1 MLLSTMI
8 GTANLIH
15 LKKHGGEYMAEDW
28 SPLVAAIAMIG
39 IKNSPP
45 DEGDYEKDGI
55 LMCGKCH
62 TPRRKYIDANGKQ
75 ILVPIPCKC
84 RKAADEAKQQDEQ
97 RQKDFESVQNLKK
110 GSLIDSRFTNCTFT
124 TCKVVPD
131 NKKQVKLCKSYADR
145 FEEMLEKNQG
155 LLLYGNV
162 GTGKSYLSAC
172 IANSIMERL
181 HSVCATSMV
190 KIMDL
195 ARDFKEKDTLTNLEV
210 KMMKADLLILDDL
223 GTESDGSYASEI
235 VYRVIDGRYRV
246 KKPMVITTNLTLGQM
261 AKCVNIDK
269 KRVYDRILEV
279 CYPMQFDGTS
289 FRQIEAQNRY
299 AAMRALLEG

>member
-1 MLLSTMI
+1 M
-8 GTANLIH
+8 
-15 LKKHGGEYMAEDW
+15 EDW

-45 DEGDYEKDGI
+45 EDGDYEDNGI

-84 RKAADEAKQQDEQ
+84 RKAADEAKQLEEQ
-97 RQKDFESVQNLKK
+97 RQKDFESMQNLKK
-110 GSLIDSRFTNCTFT
+110 GSLIDSKFKDCTFA
-124 TCKVVPD
+124 TCMIVPD
-131 NKKQVKLCKSYADR
+131 NRQQVRLCKSYADR
-145 FEEMLEKNQG
+145 FEQMLEKNQG
-155 LLLYGNV
+155 LLLHGNV

-195 ARDFKEKDTLTNLEV
+195 ARDFKEKDTLANLEA

-223 GTESDGSYASEI
+223 GTESNSSFASEI
-235 VYRVIDGRYRV
+235 VYRVIDGRYRI
-246 KKPMVITTNLTLGQM
+246 KKPMVITTNLTLEQM
-261 AKCVNIDK
+261 QNCLDLDK

-279 CYPMQFDGTS
+279 CYPMQFTGKS
-289 FRQIEAQNRY
+289 FRQFEARNRFD
-299 AAMRALLEG
+299 AMRQLLEG

>member
-1 MLLSTMI
+1 M
-8 GTANLIH
+8 G
-15 LKKHGGEYMAEDW
+15 EDW
-28 SPLVAAIAMIG
+28 SPLVAAIARMG

-45 DEGDYEKDGI
+45 EDGDYERVDGI
-55 LMCGKCH
+55 LVCGKCH
-62 TPRRKYIDANGKQ
+62 TPRRKYIDANGTS

-84 RKAADEAKQQDEQ
+84 RKAADEAKKLEEQ
-97 RQKDFESVQNLKK
+97 RQKDFESMQSLKK
-110 GSLIDSRFTNCTFT
+110 GSLIDRKFKDCTFA
-124 TCKVVPD
+124 TCKVVSD
-131 NKKQVKLCKSYADR
+131 NAKQVRLCKSYADR

-190 KIMDL
+190 KIMDM
-195 ARDFKEKDTLTNLEV
+195 ARDFNAKEELAKLEA

-223 GTESDGSYASEI
+223 GTESDTGFTKEI
-235 VYRVIDGRYRV
+235 VYRVIDGRYRA
-246 KKPMVITTNLTLGQM
+246 KKPMVITTNLSLGQM
-261 AKCVNIDK
+261 ARCLDIDK

-279 CYPMQFDGTS
+279 CYPMQFDGKS
-289 FRQIEAQNRY
+289 FRQIAAQDRY
-299 AAMRALLEG
+299 AAMSKFLEG

>member
-1 MLLSTMI
+1 M
-8 GTANLIH
+8 N
-15 LKKHGGEYMAEDW
+15 DW
-28 SPLVAAIAMIG
+28 TPIVAAIARVG

-45 DEGDYEKDGI
+45 EEGDYEKDGI

-62 TPRRKYIDANGKQ
+62 TPRRKYIDANGTQ
-75 ILVPIPCKC
+75 LLVPVPCQC
-84 RKAADEAKQQDEQ
+84 RKDAEEAQKVEEQ
-97 RQKDFESVQNLKK
+97 RQKDFESMQSLKK
-110 GSLIDSRFTNCTFT
+110 GSLIDSKFKDCTFA

-131 NKKQVKLCKSYADR
+131 NKRQVKLCKSYADR
-145 FEEMLEKNQG
+145 FEEMMEKNQG

-172 IANSIMERL
+172 IANTIMARL

-195 ARDFKEKDTLTNLEV
+195 ARDFKEKDTLTNLEA

-223 GTESDGSYASEI
+223 GTESESSYAKEI
-235 VYRVIDGRYRV
+235 VYRVIDGRYRI
-246 KKPMVITTNLTLGQM
+246 KKPMVITTNLTLESMQNCM
-261 AKCVNIDK
+261 DIDK

-279 CYPMQFDGTS
+279 CYPMQFNGKS
-289 FRQIEAQNRY
+289 FRQLEARNRFDE
-299 AAMRALLEG
+299 MRQLLEG

>member
-1 MLLSTMI
+1 MD
-8 GTANLIH
+8 N
-15 LKKHGGEYMAEDW
+15 W
-28 SPLVAAIAMIG
+28 SPIVEAVARVG

-45 DEGDYEKDGI
+45 EEGDYEKNGI

-62 TPRRKYIDANGKQ
+62 TPRRKYLDVMGSEV
-75 ILVPIPCKC
+75 LVPIPCKC
-84 RKAADEAKQQDEQ
+84 RKDADEAKQLEEK
-97 RQKDFESVQNLKK
+97 RQKDFEAMQDLKK
-110 GSLIDSRFTNCTFT
+110 GSLIDSKFTDCTFT

-131 NKKQVKLCKSYADR
+131 NQKQVKLCKSYADR
-145 FEEMLEKNQG
+145 FEQMLEKNQG

-195 ARDFKEKDTLTNLEV
+195 ARDFKEKDTLTNLEA

-223 GTESDGSYASEI
+223 GTESESSYAKEI
-235 VYRVIDGRYRV
+235 VYRVIDGRYRI
-246 KKPMVITTNLTLGQM
+246 KKPMVITTNLSLEAMQ
-261 AKCVNIDK
+261 NSLDIDK

-279 CYPMQFDGTS
+279 CYPMQFNGKS
-289 FRQIEAQNRY
+289 FRQLEAKNRFD
-299 AAMRALLEG
+299 AMRELLEG

>member
-1 MLLSTMI
+1 M
-8 GTANLIH
+8 N
-15 LKKHGGEYMAEDW
+15 DF
-28 SPLVAAIAMIG
+28 SPMVAAIAMIG
-39 IKNSPP
+39 LKNSPAE
-45 DEGDYEKDGI
+45 EGDYERGDGI

-62 TPRRKYIDANGKQ
+62 TPRRKYLDVNGRQ

-84 RKAADEAKQQDEQ
+84 RIEADEAKQLEEK
-97 RQKDFESVQNLKK
+97 RQKDFEAMQSLKK
-110 GSLIDSRFTNCTFT
+110 GSLIDSKFKDCTFT

-131 NKKQVKLCKSYADR
+131 NKRQVKLCNSYADR
-145 FEEMLEKNQG
+145 FEQMLEKNQG

-181 HSVCATSMV
+181 YSVCATSMV

-195 ARDFKEKDTLTNLEV
+195 ARDFKEKDTLTNLEA

-223 GTESDGSYASEI
+223 GTESESSYAKEI
-235 VYRVIDGRYRV
+235 VYRVIDGRYRI
-246 KKPMVITTNLTLGQM
+246 KKPMVITTNLTLEAMQS
-261 AKCVNIDK
+261 CLDIDR

-279 CYPMQFDGTS
+279 CYPMQFNGKS
-289 FRQIEAQNRY
+289 FRQLEAKNRFD
-299 AAMRALLEG
+299 AMRELLEG

>member
-1 MLLSTMI
+1 M
-8 GTANLIH
+8 
-15 LKKHGGEYMAEDW
+15 EDW

-62 TPRRKYIDANGKQ
+62 TPRRKYIDANGTS

-84 RKAADEAKQQDEQ
+84 RKAADEAKQLEEQ
-97 RQKDFESVQNLKK
+97 RQKDFESMQNLKK
-110 GSLIDSRFTNCTFT
+110 GSLIDSKFTDCTFA
-124 TCKVVPD
+124 TCMIVPD
-131 NKKQVKLCKSYADR
+131 NRQQVRLCKSYADR
-145 FEEMLEKNQG
+145 FEQMLEKNQG

-195 ARDFKEKDTLTNLEV
+195 ARDFKEKDTLANLEA

-223 GTESDGSYASEI
+223 GTESNSSFASEI
-235 VYRVIDGRYRV
+235 VYRVIDGRYRI
-246 KKPMVITTNLTLGQM
+246 KKPMVITTNLTLEQM
-261 AKCVNIDK
+261 QNCLDLDK

-279 CYPMQFDGTS
+279 CYPMQFTGKS
-289 FRQIEAQNRY
+289 FRQFEARNRFD
-299 AAMRALLEG
+299 AMRALLEG

>member
-1 MLLSTMI
+1 M
-8 GTANLIH
+8 
-15 LKKHGGEYMAEDW
+15 EDW

-45 DEGDYEKDGI
+45 EDGDYEDNGI

-84 RKAADEAKQQDEQ
+84 RKAAGEAKQLEEQ
-97 RQKDFESVQNLKK
+97 RQKDFESMQNLKK
-110 GSLIDSRFTNCTFT
+110 GSLIDSKFKDCTFA
-124 TCKVVPD
+124 TCMIVPD
-131 NKKQVKLCKSYADR
+131 NRQQVRLCKSYADR
-145 FEEMLEKNQG
+145 FEQMLEKNQG
-155 LLLYGNV
+155 LLLHGNV

-195 ARDFKEKDTLTNLEV
+195 ARDFKEKDTLANLEA

-223 GTESDGSYASEI
+223 GTESNSSFASEI
-235 VYRVIDGRYRV
+235 VYRVIDGRYRI
-246 KKPMVITTNLTLGQM
+246 KKPMVITTNLTLEQM
-261 AKCVNIDK
+261 QNCLDLDK

-279 CYPMQFDGTS
+279 CYPMQFTGKS
-289 FRQIEAQNRY
+289 FRQFEARNRFD
-299 AAMRALLEG
+299 AMRQLLEG

>member
-1 MLLSTMI
+1 MNSVMSAFDMLMKI
-8 GTANLIH
+8 
-15 LKKHGGEYMAEDW
+15 AEQNITRND
-28 SPLVAAIAMIG
+28 
-39 IKNSPP
+39 
-45 DEGDYEKDGI
+45 DDYIEDGL

-62 TPRRKYIDANGKQ
+62 TPRRKYIDANGTQ
-75 ILVPIPCKC
+75 LLVPVPCQC
-84 RKAADEAKQQDEQ
+84 RKAADEAKQLEEQ
-97 RQKDFESVQNLKK
+97 RQKDFESMQSLKK
-110 GSLIDSRFTNCTFT
+110 GSLIDSKFKDCTFA

-131 NKKQVKLCKSYADR
+131 NKRQVKLCKSYADR
-145 FEEMLEKNQG
+145 FEEMMEKNQG

-172 IANSIMERL
+172 IANNIMERL

-195 ARDFKEKDTLTNLEV
+195 ARDFKEKDTLTNLEA

-223 GTESDGSYASEI
+223 GTESESSYAKEI
-235 VYRVIDGRYRV
+235 VYRVIDGRYRI

-261 AKCVNIDK
+261 QSCMDIDK

-279 CYPMQFDGTS
+279 CYPMQFDGKS
-289 FRQIEAQNRY
+289 FRQLEARNRFD
-299 AAMRALLEG
+299 AMRQLLEG

>member
-1 MLLSTMI
+1 M
-8 GTANLIH
+8 N
-15 LKKHGGEYMAEDW
+15 DW
-28 SPLVAAIAMIG
+28 SPIVAAIARVG

-45 DEGDYEKDGI
+45 EEGDYEKAGI

-62 TPRRKYIDANGKQ
+62 TPRRKYIDANGTNL
-75 ILVPIPCKC
+75 LVPIPCKC
-84 RKAADEAKQQDEQ
+84 RKEADAAKELEEQ
-97 RQKDFESVQNLKK
+97 RQKDFESMQSLKK
-110 GSLIDSRFTNCTFT
+110 GSLIDSKFKDCTFA

-131 NKKQVKLCKSYADR
+131 NKRQVQLCKSYADR
-145 FEEMLEKNQG
+145 FEQMMEKNQG

-172 IANSIMERL
+172 IANTIMERL

-195 ARDFKEKDTLTNLEV
+195 ARDFKEKDTLTNLEA

-223 GTESDGSYASEI
+223 GTESESSYAKEI
-235 VYRVIDGRYRV
+235 VYRVIDGRYRI
-246 KKPMVITTNLTLGQM
+246 KKPMVITTNLTLESMQSCM
-261 AKCVNIDK
+261 DIDK

-279 CYPMQFDGTS
+279 CYPMQFNGKS
-289 FRQIEAQNRY
+289 FRQLEARNRFDE
-299 AAMRALLEG
+299 MRQLLEG

>member
-1 MLLSTMI
+1 M
-8 GTANLIH
+8 N
-15 LKKHGGEYMAEDW
+15 DW
-28 SPLVAAIAMIG
+28 SPIVAAVAKIG
-39 IKNSPP
+39 LKNSPAE
-45 DEGDYEKDGI
+45 EGDYEREDGI

-62 TPRRKYIDANGKQ
+62 TPRRKYIDVMGRQ
-75 ILVPIPCKC
+75 VLVPIPCQC
-84 RKAADEAKQQDEQ
+84 RKDADEAKQLEEK
-97 RQKDFESVQNLKK
+97 RQKDFEAVQDLKK
-110 GSLIDSRFTNCTFT
+110 GSLIDSKFKDCTFA

-131 NKKQVKLCKSYADR
+131 NIKQVRLCKSYADR
-145 FEEMLEKNQG
+145 FEQMLEKNQG

-181 HSVCATSMV
+181 HSVCATSTV

-195 ARDFKEKDTLTNLEV
+195 ARDFNAKEALANLEA

-223 GTESDGSYASEI
+223 GAESESTYAKEI
-235 VYRVIDGRYRV
+235 VYRVIDDRYRTQ
-246 KKPMVITTNLTLGQM
+246 KPMVITTNLTLKQI
-261 AKCVNIDK
+261 AQCLDLNK

-279 CYPMQFDGTS
+279 CYPMQFDGKS

-299 AAMRALLEG
+299 SEMRQLLEG